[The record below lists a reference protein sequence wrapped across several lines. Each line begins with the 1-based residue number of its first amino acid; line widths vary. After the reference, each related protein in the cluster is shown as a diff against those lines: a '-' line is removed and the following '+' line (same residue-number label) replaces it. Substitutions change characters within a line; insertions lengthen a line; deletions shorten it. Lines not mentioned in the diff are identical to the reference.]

1 MKKSD
6 LKLIIRKLVREEV
19 AMAIQEVISEI
30 KQPSQ
35 QTQPKTEK
43 KIVKKKDFTNNSV
56 LNDVLNE
63 TAVGGDWKTMGGEHF
78 TTERM
83 NDIVG
88 GNYAEMM
95 NNTGRANIPANPDA
109 MITSMGENP
118 KGVSDIVK
126 DNIFNKDYSSLIQAM
141 DKKAKQTRGQ

>member
-63 TAVGGDWKTMGGEHF
+63 TAMNDEWKTMGGG
-78 TTERM
+78 TYDSSKM
-83 NDIVG
+83 NEVLSSQYS
-88 GNYAEMM
+88 NTMNT
-95 NNTGRANIPANPDA
+95 NNTQPVPSNDPMA
-109 MITSMGENP
+109 
-118 KGVSDIVK
+118 K
-126 DNIFNKDYSSLIQAM
+126 FLNKDYRAVLN
-141 DKKAKQTRGQ
+141 KVEEKTKTTRGV